1 MSRPDLSVVIP
12 VFNRGALVRHTLAS
26 VRDASAGLNV
36 EIVAVDDG
44 SRVPLAEDLA
54 RLGLRV
60 ERLVRQENRGLLF
73 ARLAG
78 LEAAS
83 GRHVLFLD
91 SDDLVSKDKLQ
102 AHVAALDAGADVAYS
117 DQTGRELDDDQG
129 PVGAQ
134 DVFSPLP
141 EARSA
146 AEFFITI
153 QPAPHSPA
161 FRTDYLRAR
170 VAAAPFPPSPLYNAV
185 AEIWFYHVCAPFPA
199 RVAKSAGLALVG
211 RHPGPRLTN
220 HWERLGVASL
230 AVQEAFA
237 RTCPL
242 DTAEGRE
249 ARSLAAAKALAAWR
263 RLPRGFSP
271 EFSRRLFA
279 LWRRSPA
286 PAPRELLGGR
296 AFLAAAALLGA
307 PAAARLFHR
316 IQAGPYS
323 ACRTVDDD
331 TLSALLARLPS
342 P

>member
-1 MSRPDLSVVIP
+1 MSQPDISVVIP
-12 VFNRGALVRHTLAS
+12 VFDRGELVRHTLAS
-26 VRDASAGLNV
+26 VRAASAGLDV

-44 SRVPLAEDLA
+44 SRVPLADDLA

-60 ERLVRQENRGLLF
+60 ERLVRQENRGLLL

-91 SDDLVSKDKLQ
+91 SDDLVSDDKLR
-102 AHVAALDAGADVAYS
+102 AHVASLDAGADVSYT
-117 DQTGRELDDDQG
+117 DQAGQPLDDATG
-129 PVGAQ
+129 PAGSPDA
-134 DVFSPLP
+134 FGPLP

-146 AEFFITI
+146 AHFFISI

-199 RVAKSAGLALVG
+199 RVVKSSGLALVG

-220 HWERLGVASL
+220 HWERLAVASL

-237 RTCPL
+237 RSAPADTPEAL
-242 DTAEGRE
+242 D
-249 ARSLAAAKALAAWR
+249 ARACFAAKAFAAWR

-271 EFSRRLFA
+271 EFAARQLALFRNSPAAPPLSELGGGLFRRAAGLLGPVAAGRLFRLRNA
-279 LWRRSPA
+279 PYEFCRTLDRSKVA
-286 PAPRELLGGR
+286 SS
-296 AFLAAAALLGA
+296 LAA
-307 PAAARLFHR
+307 
-316 IQAGPYS
+316 
-323 ACRTVDDD
+323 
-331 TLSALLARLPS
+331 LP
-342 P
+342 PP

>member
-12 VFNRGALVRHTLAS
+12 VFNRGELVRHTLAS
-26 VRDASAGLNV
+26 VRAASAGLDV

-44 SRVPLAEDLA
+44 SRVPLADDLA

-60 ERLVRQENRGLLF
+60 ERLVRQENRGLLL

-78 LEAAS
+78 FDAAT

-91 SDDLVSKDKLQ
+91 SDDLVSVDKLR
-102 AHVAALDAGADVAYS
+102 AHVAALDAGADVSYT
-117 DQTGRELDDDQG
+117 DQAGHPLDDATG
-129 PVGAQ
+129 PVGEP
-134 DVFSPLP
+134 DPFEPLP

-146 AEFFITI
+146 AHFFIAI

-161 FRTDYLRAR
+161 FRADYLRAR

-199 RVAKSAGLALVG
+199 RVVKSAGLALVG

-220 HWERLGVASL
+220 HWERLAVASL

-237 RTCPL
+237 RFAPV
-242 DTAEGRE
+242 DTPE
-249 ARSLAAAKALAAWR
+249 ARDARACFAAKAFVSWR

-271 EFSRRLFA
+271 AFTARQLALFQK
-279 LWRRSPA
+279 SPSA
-286 PAPRELLGGR
+286 PPLPELGGGLFR
-296 AFLAAAALLGA
+296 R
-307 PAAARLFHR
+307 AARLLGPVA
-316 IQAGPYS
+316 AGRLFRLRNAGYES
-323 ACRTVDDD
+323 CRTLDDARF
-331 TLSALLARLPS
+331 SALLSGLP
-342 P
+342 PP